1 MAEPDELYTLRAQ
14 YWLGHY
20 RLALEEGKAISRRPM
35 PPHLKS
41 EREEFILRASLA
53 LGEYD
58 KVLKET
64 ESSSAPGLKALNIHA
79 SYVSSNDKEEIISR
93 LKANLASA
101 DCANSTS
108 FQLIA
113 CHVFLEH
120 GLTREALQCVHL
132 GITMEHLAMSLQIY
146 LKINRLDLAENQLR
160 LLKQA
165 DEDSI
170 LTQLC
175 SAYLAIATG
184 RSAIHDATHVLSM
197 LSEQYGPSVSLLNLS
212 AVAQMTAENYEVAEG
227 ILEEALKED
236 DSNSPSADTLI
247 NTIVCA
253 LNMGKGLDSVTGTI
267 ATLKTKW
274 PNHPFVQGLD
284 RVESA
289 FSRESIK
296 YAVKA

>member
-1 MAEPDELYTLRAQ
+1 MAEPDELYTIRAQ

-35 PPHLKS
+35 PPHLKT
-41 EREEFILRASLA
+41 EREEFVLRAHLA

-64 ESSSAPGLKALNIHA
+64 QSSTQPGLKALNIHA
-79 SYVSSNDKEEIISR
+79 SYLTSNDKEGVISL
-93 LKANLASA
+93 LKDSLASPE
-101 DCANSTS
+101 CANSTS
-108 FQLIA
+108 FQLTA
-113 CHVFLEH
+113 CHIFLEH

-132 GITMEHLAMSLQIY
+132 GIAMEHLALSLQIY

-175 SAYLAIATG
+175 SAYLSIATG

-212 AVAQMTAENYEVAEG
+212 AVAQMTAEKYEVAEG
-227 ILEEALKED
+227 ILEEAAKEED
-236 DSNSPSADTLI
+236 NTADTLI

-253 LNMGKGLDSVTGTI
+253 LNMGKGLDDVSATI
-267 ATLKTKW
+267 NTLKKKY
-274 PNHPFVQGLD
+274 PSHPFVEGLE
-284 RVESA
+284 RVDSA
-289 FSRESIK
+289 FDRESIK

>member
-35 PPHLKS
+35 APHLKT
-41 EREEFILRASLA
+41 EREEFILRAHLA

-64 ESSSAPGLKALNIHA
+64 QSTTQPGLKALNIHA
-79 SYVSSNDKEEIISR
+79 SYLTSPDKEGIIST
-93 LKANLASA
+93 LKANLASP

-108 FQLIA
+108 FQQTA
-113 CHVFLEH
+113 CHIFLEH

-132 GITMEHLAMSLQIY
+132 GISMEHIALSLQIY

-175 SAYLAIATG
+175 SAYLSIATG

-197 LSEQYGPSVSLLNLS
+197 LSEQYGPSVALLNLS
-212 AVAQMTAENYEVAEG
+212 AVAQMTAENYEAAEG
-227 ILEEALKED
+227 ILEEAAKEED
-236 DSNSPSADTLI
+236 NTADTLI

-253 LNMGKGLDSVTGTI
+253 LNMGKGLGSIASTI
-267 ATLKTKW
+267 GTLKNKY
-274 PNHPFVQGLD
+274 PYHPFVEGLD
-284 RVESA
+284 RVDSA
-289 FSRESIK
+289 FDRESIK

>member
-35 PPHLKS
+35 APHLKT
-41 EREEFILRASLA
+41 EREEFILRAHLA

-64 ESSSAPGLKALNIHA
+64 QSSTQPGLRALGIHA
-79 SYVSSNDKEEIISR
+79 TYLTSNDKDEVISS
-93 LKANLASA
+93 LKACLALPE
-101 DCANSTS
+101 CANSTS
-108 FQLIA
+108 FQLTA
-113 CHVFLEH
+113 CHIFLEH

-132 GITMEHLAMSLQIY
+132 GIAMDHLALSLQIY

-175 SAYLAIATG
+175 SAYLSIATG

-212 AVAQMTAENYEVAEG
+212 AVAQMTAENYEAAEG
-227 ILEEALKED
+227 ILEEAAKEED
-236 DSNSPSADTLI
+236 NAVDTLI

-253 LNMGKGLDSVTGTI
+253 LNMGKGLDSVSDTI
-267 ATLKTKW
+267 DTLKKKW
-274 PNHPFVQGLD
+274 PSHPFVEGLE
-284 RVESA
+284 RVDSA
-289 FSRESIK
+289 FDRESIK